1 MLNEIWEI
9 LIEFFEEL
17 NRKLVEMLNDDWY
30 LWKDMVF
37 NYRLKIVLRKN
48 LLKIN
53 ILKRY
58 YERKKVFKFNLNFE
72 IDQLIKVFKNFEEWF
87 VMVKKCQEEKVRLK
101 GLILKILK
109 VLY

>member
-17 NRKLVEMLNDDWY
+17 NRKFVEMLNDDWY

-53 ILKRY
+53 ILKRN
-58 YERKKVFKFNLNFE
+58 YERKKVFKLVRKSQVKGISFKE
-72 IDQLIKVFKNFEEWF
+72 IKSFVLIKEMRN
-87 VMVKKCQEEKVRLK
+87 
-101 GLILKILK
+101 
-109 VLY
+109 